1 MPEHDADRGCIM
13 AVPGEPRDGTCVA
26 LVESSGR
33 LLYERLVGRC
43 VEWILMTLSRPSPT
57 PLCSLGREY
66 RVREQQ
72 IKRERVAWAAMVG
85 RSGEDTLVARARR
98 ATTDT
103 RPTCPCKR
111 AGHRSRNPPSDLI
124 KSYRD
129 LTSLRNRI
137 SSPLRTNRA
146 ALKHT
151 NRSHNGRSLEPSHY
165 PHKLLNFPIVLSVTF
180 RPSCHRQR
188 AFHQC

>member
-66 RVREQQ
+66 REQQ
-72 IKRERVAWAAMVG
+72 IKRVRHV
-85 RSGEDTLVARARR
+85 SGW
-98 ATTDT
+98 TD
-103 RPTCPCKR
+103 
-111 AGHRSRNPPSDLI
+111 I
-124 KSYRD
+124 
-129 LTSLRNRI
+129 RI
-137 SSPLRTNRA
+137 S
-146 ALKHT
+146 
-151 NRSHNGRSLEPSHY
+151 
-165 PHKLLNFPIVLSVTF
+165 ID
-180 RPSCHRQR
+180 Q
-188 AFHQC
+188 

>member
-1 MPEHDADRGCIM
+1 M

-66 RVREQQ
+66 REQQ

-103 RPTCPCKR
+103 RPTCPCMVQAASGPAIVPAIR
-111 AGHRSRNPPSDLI
+111 IG
-124 KSYRD
+124 SYRI
-129 LTSLRNRI
+129 SHLRNRI

-151 NRSHNGRSLEPSHY
+151 NRSHNGRSLEPSHN
-165 PHKLLNFPIVLSVTF
+165 PHKLLNFPVVLSVTF

-188 AFHQC
+188 AS